1 LSDGGLVRVTE
12 GSTQFYVPAGFTE
25 EGPGA
30 RKGDVFYNRQMEF
43 GRDVSVL
50 FGRSCFRPGWRVL
63 DGLAASGARG
73 LRLARECGVD
83 AHYVLNDRDPSA
95 ADLIRRN
102 ADANDLADV
111 EVERRDLRALLHEDS
126 FDYIDIDPFGSPVQ
140 FVDAAVQGCRNR
152 GIVALTAT
160 DTAPL
165 CGTYPRTSLRRY
177 GALSARSPFS
187 HETGLRILIGYAVR
201 QAAKHDRGCEPL
213 LCFSADHYLRCHLR
227 IVNGATRANAALER
241 LGYASF
247 DRETLERGVAARRL
261 RDADAGPLWSGPLH
275 SEEVLAS
282 MRVDDSLGTA
292 RRCGK
297 MLDLWREEA
306 ASPPL
311 FFKVDELAKRTKH
324 APPKLTDLIERVR
337 AEGHAASRT
346 HFDPKGIKT
355 DMGVQELLG
364 TLRLMP

>member
-1 LSDGGLVRVTE
+1 MSGAGLVRVTE
-12 GSTQFYVPAGFTE
+12 GSTQLYVPGDFNE
-25 EGPGA
+25 RGPGA
-30 RKGDVFYNRQMEF
+30 RRDGVFYNRQMEF

-50 FGRSCFRPGWRVL
+50 FGRACFKAGWKVL

-83 AHYVLNDRDPSA
+83 AEYVLNDRDAGA
-95 ADLIRRN
+95 AELISRN
-102 ADANDLADV
+102 ATANSLHDV
-111 EVERRDLRALLHEDS
+111 RTERRDLRALLSEES
-126 FDYIDIDPFGSPVQ
+126 FDYVDVDPFGSPVQ

-201 QAAKHDRGCEPL
+201 EAAKHDRSCEPL
-213 LCFSADHYLRCHLR
+213 LCFSADHYLRCYLR
-227 IVNGATRANAALER
+227 IVNGASRANAALR
-241 LGYASF
+241 KMGYAAY
-247 DRETLERGVAARRL
+247 DRMSLERGVSDERGSP
-261 RDADAGPLWSGPLH
+261 ADAGPLWGGQLH
-275 SEEVLAS
+275 SDDVLSA
-282 MRVDDSLGTA
+282 MVVDESLGTS
-292 RRCGK
+292 RRLAK
-297 MLDLWREEA
+297 MMALWKEEA

-311 FFKVDELAKRTKH
+311 FYKVDELAKMTKH
-324 APPKLTDLIERVR
+324 SPPRPADLVDRVR
-337 AEGHAASRT
+337 SEGWSASRT

-355 DMGVQELLG
+355 DIGAAGLLDI
-364 TLRLMP
+364 LRGMP